1 MTAAALAITSIF
13 GAATAHAGFTAI
25 NPTPYAAEQNID
37 QVLSH
42 VYGGSFLASGNDYSN
57 GVLTAQRVDDST
69 DQGFTGIVLSIKAL
83 ARFAGFDQTFGYVK
97 DGVFH
102 AAMTTSGTGYGI
114 TGSLTGPLDLS
125 DGVYSAAR
133 TGGGTT
139 VAADD
144 SFNSDGLDHMVS
156 YELIGLNPQVRT
168 FVLFFEDLM
177 GPSADRDFNDLAVEV
192 TTANSQPIAV
202 PLPGSIGMGLATL
215 AGAFA
220 FRKRIRAT
228 MA

>member
-1 MTAAALAITSIF
+1 MASIF
-13 GAATAHAGFTAI
+13 GAATAQAGFTAV
-25 NPTPYAAEQNID
+25 NPTPYAGEQNID
-37 QVLSH
+37 QILSH
-42 VYGGSFLASGNDYSN
+42 VYGGSFLLSGNDYSN
-57 GVLTAQRVDDST
+57 GLLTAQRVDDSA
-69 DQGFTGIVLSIKAL
+69 DQGFTGIILSVQAL

-114 TGSLTGPLDLS
+114 SGSLPGPIDLS

-133 TGGGTT
+133 KGGGTT
-139 VAADD
+139 VAADE

-156 YELIGLNPQVRT
+156 YELVGLNPNVRT

-177 GPSADRDFNDLAVEV
+177 GQSADRDFNDLAIEI
-192 TTANSQPIAV
+192 TTAASTPIAV
-202 PLPGSIGMGLATL
+202 PLPAGVGLATL

-220 FRKRIRAT
+220 FRKRLRA
-228 MA
+228 AIA